1 MHVLVD
7 TNVLLDL
14 LLQREPWHQ
23 DAEALFEA
31 HLRGDWEL
39 YFTAT
44 TLTDVFYIARR
55 EVGVPRAFQAVELCL
70 DQLFCVPVGSAAL
83 RQALSLAGDDFED
96 NVQITLAVEKMLDV
110 IVTRDVAGFQHSPV
124 RTLTPAQLLS
134 ELSTHEAQQ

>member
-1 MHVLVD
+1 MPTDHRRRTSEEIRLMHVLVD

-14 LLQREPWHQ
+14 LLQRDPWHQ

-55 EVGVPRAFQAVELCL
+55 DVCCGRSSRSRS
-70 DQLFCVPVGSAAL
+70 SA
-83 RQALSLAGDDFED
+83 RISFRE
-96 NVQITLAVEKMLDV
+96 
-110 IVTRDVAGFQHSPV
+110 
-124 RTLTPAQLLS
+124 RTLLKFCGSVLRS
-134 ELSTHEAQQ
+134 VCWRSR